1 MLTHFQKWPL
11 PGVKKTLMQG
21 YTQRNKTKRKK
32 EEKHKERETDRRR
45 EEDMTEG
52 RSSFLRICMKM
63 VLAAQRGKRCRRF
76 ESNTYQRQFW
86 RARIP
91 YLSRKTLEKGL
102 QSWCRGCT
110 SESWSS
116 PFFVSSGSR
125 PSLPHIH
132 LKEQRK
138 RSRKCLI
145 SPKADTQRN
154 KVRMTVCHNGRLIL
168 AEQQSFLAVKLRWQI
183 HLILTEW
190 GSQPY
195 RETALQ

>member
-91 YLSRKTLEKGL
+91 YLSRKTLEKDYSHDAGDVRL
-102 QSWCRGCT
+102 NH
-110 SESWSS
+110 EVAHF
-116 PFFVSSGSR
+116 PFQVEVDRHYHIFTWKSRERETGSA
-125 PSLPHIH
+125 L
-132 LKEQRK
+132 LVRK
-138 RSRKCLI
+138 RTHKGTRSEWQSVTTADLFWLNRKFSGC
-145 SPKADTQRN
+145 
-154 KVRMTVCHNGRLIL
+154 
-168 AEQQSFLAVKLRWQI
+168 
-183 HLILTEW
+183 
-190 GSQPY
+190 
-195 RETALQ
+195 

>member
-1 MLTHFQKWPL
+1 M
-11 PGVKKTLMQG
+11 
-21 YTQRNKTKRKK
+21 N
-32 EEKHKERETDRRR
+32 RRR
-45 EEDMTEG
+45 EKDVTEG
-52 RSSFLRICMKM
+52 RSSFFRICMKM
-63 VLAAQRGKRCRRF
+63 VLAAQRGKRCWRF

-86 RARIP
+86 QARIP

-110 SESWSS
+110 SGSWSS
-116 PFFVSSGSR
+116 PFSASSGSR

-138 RSRKCLI
+138 RNRKCLI
-145 SPKADTQRN
+145 TPKADTQRN
-154 KVRMTVCHNGRLIL
+154 KVRMTVCQNGRLIL
-168 AEQQSFLAVKLRWQI
+168 AEQLSFLAVKLRWQI

-195 RETALQ
+195 RGTALQ